1 MKSLSRKDLVLLVAL
16 TLAWGLTWPVMKM
29 GVRQLPPL
37 FFRAISA
44 AGGLALLVV
53 YARATGVPL
62 RLARADRVDIVRLAI
77 PNVVIWQV
85 AVILAMTLLPAG
97 RGAILGYTM
106 PLWAALIG
114 ALFYGEHPAP
124 RQWVGI
130 GAAMVAA
137 ALLLSSE
144 LQGLAGHPAG
154 TALMLAAAASWGYG
168 MHEARRRATHMH
180 ALATIVWMFVV
191 ALVAL
196 VGASAAFE
204 FDRWRMPRAGEWLTV
219 GYSMAVSMAFCHV
232 VWLRLAR
239 RLPAAASGLS
249 MMMIP
254 VVGVFSGQWLLG
266 ESPRWQDYAALAL
279 IVFSL
284 ATALLP
290 SRRGPPDAEGAEA
303 PLASRTY
310 VRSESAPRCAK

>member
-1 MKSLSRKDLVLLVAL
+1 VNTLSRRDLALLVAL

-29 GVRQLPPL
+29 GVRDLPPL
-37 FFRAISA
+37 MFRALGA
-44 AGGLALLVV
+44 AGGLAILVL
-53 YARATGVPL
+53 YARLTGVPL
-62 RLARADRVDIVRLAI
+62 RLARADRVDVVMLAI
-77 PNVVIWQV
+77 PNVVVWQI
-85 AVILAMTLLPAG
+85 AVILAMTMLPAG

-130 GAAMVAA
+130 GAAMCAA

-144 LQGLAGHPAG
+144 LLGLAGHPAG
-154 TALMLAAAASWGYG
+154 TVLMLAAAASWGYG
-168 MHEARRRATHMH
+168 MHQARRRARHVN
-180 ALATIVWMFVV
+180 ALATIVWMFAVALA
-191 ALVAL
+191 ALVA
-196 VGASAAFE
+196 ASAAFE
-204 FDRWRMPRAGEWLTV
+204 FGRWRLPRGSEWFAV
-219 GYSMAVSMAFCHV
+219 GYSMAISMAFCHV

-266 ESPRWQDYAALAL
+266 EAPRWQDYAALAL

-290 SRRGPPDAEGAEA
+290 SRAVA
-303 PLASRTY
+303 P
-310 VRSESAPRCAK
+310 